1 MRNFT
6 AVYADLTPE
15 EVAEIMEN
23 PKCRFASHAD
33 LATERAAGQAREAKL
48 RDALSSIVEV
58 TCIEHQDGCATIIAA
73 DIPPSAKAAL
83 AIPADDTALKDA
95 IRQAKREALIEA
107 ADSFDTGFRFSE
119 ASWVRDELRRMAGEL
134 K

>member
-15 EVAEIMEN
+15 EVAAIMAN
-23 PKCRFASHAD
+23 TKCRFASHAD

-48 RDALSSIVEV
+48 RDALRKISSNTIHWYAS
-58 TCIEHQDGCATIIAA
+58 IQD
-73 DIPPSAKAAL
+73 AKAAL
-83 AIPADDTALKDA
+83 AMPADDTALKDA